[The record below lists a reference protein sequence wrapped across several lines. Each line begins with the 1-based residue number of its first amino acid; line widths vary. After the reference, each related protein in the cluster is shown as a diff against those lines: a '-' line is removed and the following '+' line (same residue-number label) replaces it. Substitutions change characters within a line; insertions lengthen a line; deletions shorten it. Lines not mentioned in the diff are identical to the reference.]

1 MLKIFLKYVQQ
12 TQIKTIECKQYFHC
26 LPLTFGGFYLWSHI
40 DHKAINLRQ
49 TYFWSHFYFKQRN
62 QHNQCEKWDQK
73 SHSPRVSLS
82 QVLWHW
88 SYICSSQMY
97 FWQLMILM
105 MTHLLV
111 MPAGWP
117 CLYPWMTPYLQYWI
131 QTLSQGHGFSRSLS
145 PSHNVSQDSSFQN
158 SLPPDFEFLLP
169 LRHQILSVFCQKE
182 HWRGWFTLGQHSDFF
197 NSHLPTC
204 LTVENCDF
212 QTCQLFLVLIRLI
225 A

>member
-1 MLKIFLKYVQQ
+1 MINVKSGTKTKRVTHQEWACLK
-12 TQIKTIECKQYFHC
+12 
-26 LPLTFGGFYLWSHI
+26 
-40 DHKAINLRQ
+40 
-49 TYFWSHFYFKQRN
+49 
-62 QHNQCEKWDQK
+62 
-73 SHSPRVSLS
+73 
-82 QVLWHW
+82 VLWHW

-197 NSHLPTC
+197 QFPPAHLSYC
-204 LTVENCDF
+204 WKLWFSNLSVISSIN
-212 QTCQLFLVLIRLI
+212 
-225 A
+225 

>member
-1 MLKIFLKYVQQ
+1 MKYVQQ
-12 TQIKTIECKQYFHC
+12 TQIKTIECIQYFHC

-49 TYFWSHFYFKQRN
+49 TYFWSQFNFKQRN

-169 LRHQILSVFCQKE
+169 LRHQILSVFCKKNIE
-182 HWRGWFTLGQHSDFF
+182 EVD
-197 NSHLPTC
+197 
-204 LTVENCDF
+204 
-212 QTCQLFLVLIRLI
+212 
-225 A
+225 

>member
-1 MLKIFLKYVQQ
+1 MQ
-12 TQIKTIECKQYFHC
+12 TILSLSSLDLWRL
-26 LPLTFGGFYLWSHI
+26 LPLISHWPQG
-40 DHKAINLRQ
+40 HKSRQ
-49 TYFWSHFYFKQRN
+49 TYFWSQFNFKQRN
-62 QHNQCEKWDQK
+62 QHDQCEKWDQNQK

-117 CLYPWMTPYLQYWI
+117 YLYPWMTPYLQYWI

-197 NSHLPTC
+197 QFPPAHLSYC
-204 LTVENCDF
+204 WKLWFSNLSVISSIN
-212 QTCQLFLVLIRLI
+212 
-225 A
+225 